1 LKPTRDIRTLAK
13 TLFRLAEA
21 QGLSERLR
29 GELDAVTALFDAC
42 PEWRL
47 FVGQLAL
54 GQARRQSVLRELFE
68 PRAHPL
74 LLRFLLAV
82 NGQGHLRRLPDIAR
96 EFDALFRRSR
106 GILDAEIVSAE
117 PLDVAQAARLR
128 ERLAARLGGTV
139 ETTLSVNPALLG
151 GFQVRV
157 GDEVRDFSVAA
168 RLRSMRRAL
177 AQA

>member
-1 LKPTRDIRTLAK
+1 MKPSRDIRSLAK

-29 GELDAVTALFDAC
+29 GELNAMTALFDAC

-54 GQARRQSVLRELFE
+54 GPARRQALLRELFE
-68 PRAHPL
+68 SRAHPL

-82 NGQGHLRRLPDIAR
+82 NGHGYLRRLPDIAR
-96 EFDALFRRSR
+96 EFDVLYRRSR
-106 GILDAEIVSAE
+106 GIVDAAIVSAA
-117 PLDVAQAARLR
+117 PLDDGQALRLR
-128 ERLAARLGGTV
+128 DRLAARLGGAV
-139 ETTLSVNPALLG
+139 ETTLSVDPALLG
-151 GFQVRV
+151 GFLVRV

-177 AQA
+177 APA